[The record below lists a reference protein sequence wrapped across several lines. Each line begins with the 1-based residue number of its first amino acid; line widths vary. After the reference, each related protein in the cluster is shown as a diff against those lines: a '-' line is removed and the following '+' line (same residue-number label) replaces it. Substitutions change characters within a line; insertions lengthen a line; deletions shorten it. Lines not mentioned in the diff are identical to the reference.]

1 MTLRQLTD
9 KSIDRLSPLYETSEA
24 RWLVRTALE
33 HFTGMSRTD
42 MMLRSDQEASEML
55 IHNVS
60 GVVDRLLDNEPIQ
73 YILGETYWHG
83 LTLKVT
89 PDVLIPR
96 VETSELIDIINDDYA
111 GRSDLKVLDLC
122 TGSGCIAIALAR
134 ALPFSRV
141 TATDI
146 SAGALRVARENAADC
161 KVKITFQQGDLLA
174 GVGLPDGSMDIIVSN
189 PPYICD
195 SEKAGMSANVLDYE
209 PHSALFVPDD
219 DPLKFYRA
227 ISREGIRLAVAGGRL
242 YLEINPLHVSE
253 LTAMLA
259 DDGWTEV
266 EALRDM
272 HGRERFVKALK
283 PAD

>member
-60 GVVDRLLDNEPIQ
+60 GVIDRLLDNEPIQ

-96 VETSELIDIINDDYA
+96 VETSELIDIINDNYA

-134 ALPFSRV
+134 TLPFSRV

-146 SAGALRVARENAADC
+146 SAGALLVARENAADC

-174 GVGLPDGSMDIIVSN
+174 GVGLPDGSIDIIVSN

>member
-9 KSIDRLSPLYETSEA
+9 NSIDRLSPLYETSEA

-60 GVVDRLLDNEPIQ
+60 GVIDRLLDNEPIQ

-174 GVGLPDGSMDIIVSN
+174 GVGLPEGSMDIIVSN

-266 EALRDM
+266 EALKDM

>member
-9 KSIDRLSPLYETSEA
+9 KSIDRLSPLYETSEG

-134 ALPFSRV
+134 TLPFSRV

>member
-266 EALRDM
+266 EALKDM

>member
-146 SAGALRVARENAADC
+146 SAGALRVARENAADY

>member
-96 VETSELIDIINDDYA
+96 VETSELIDIINDDYT

-146 SAGALRVARENAADC
+146 SAGALRVARENAADY

>member
-134 ALPFSRV
+134 TLPFSRV